1 MEKLVYVLWKDESVT
16 RDAHRDTLVGAIAQ
30 EFQLLGAHGLT
41 VNVADTEVDH
51 AASARRTLL
60 VPPPTGLVSFWLDC
74 ADDREPYEVALS
86 EASAR
91 QAGYL
96 VVESVPIVNRSHVAK
111 AGERTPGVNMI
122 ALLER
127 PERIGWDAWI
137 EHWHGHHRQV
147 AIETQC
153 TFHYVRNVV
162 VRALTKAAPNWSGIV
177 EEGFPAEAVTDPMLW
192 YRAGGSEEVL
202 RRNLGR
208 MVESCQAFLDLER
221 VESHPMSEYRI
232 AG

>member
-1 MEKLVYVLWKDESVT
+1 MEKLVYVLWKDESVAD
-16 RDAHRDTLVGAIAQ
+16 DAHRDALVGTLAQ
-30 EFQLLGAHGLT
+30 EFSLLGVHGLT
-41 VNVADTEVDH
+41 VNVVDTEVDH
-51 AASARRTLL
+51 AAPARRTLL
-60 VPPPTGLVSFWLDC
+60 VPPPTGLVSFWLDS
-74 ADDREPYEVALS
+74 ADDREPYEAALA

-91 QAGYL
+91 HAGYL
-96 VVESVPIVNRSHVAK
+96 VVESVPIVNRTHVAEV
-111 AGERTPGVNMI
+111 GERTPGVNMI

-162 VRALTKAAPNWSGIV
+162 VRALTTDAPNWSGIV

-192 YRAGGSEEVL
+192 YRAEGSEEVL

-208 MVESCQAFLDLER
+208 MVESCQVFLDLER
-221 VESHPMSEYRI
+221 VESHPMSEYRF

>member
-1 MEKLVYVLWKDESVT
+1 MEKLVYVVWKDESVAD
-16 RDAHRDTLVGAIAQ
+16 DAHREALLSGIAQ
-30 EFQLLGAHGLT
+30 EFQRLGVHGLT
-41 VNVADTEVDH
+41 VNVADPDVHH

-60 VPPPTGLVSFWLDC
+60 VPPPSGVVSFWLDS
-74 ADDREPYEVALS
+74 ADDREPYEAALT
-86 EASAR
+86 EASA
-91 QAGYL
+91 QHAGYL
-96 VVESVPIVNRSHVAK
+96 VVESVPIVNRSHVAA

-162 VRALTKAAPNWSGIV
+162 VRALTEAAPNWSGIV

-192 YRAGGSEEVL
+192 YRAEGSEEVL

-221 VESHPMSEYRI
+221 VESHPMSEYRF

>member
-1 MEKLVYVLWKDESVT
+1 MEKLVYVLWKPADCAP
-16 RDAHRDTLVGAIAQ
+16 DAHA
-30 EFQLLGAHGLT
+30 EQLRGELATRFAELGDRGLT
-41 VNVADTEVDH
+41 LNVADGAVAK
-51 AASARRTLL
+51 AASVRRSLL
-60 VPPPTGLVSFWLDC
+60 DPPPSALVSFWLDC
-74 ADDREPYEVALS
+74 ADDRAPYEAAIDGL
-86 EASAR
+86 SAR
-91 QAGYL
+91 SAGYL
-96 VVESVPIVNRSHVAK
+96 VAESVPIVNETQPAPP
-111 AGERTPGVNMI
+111 AERTPGVNMI

-127 PERIGWDAWI
+127 PEAMPWDAWI
-137 EHWHGHHRQV
+137 AHWHGHHRQV

-162 VRALTKAAPNWSGIV
+162 VRALTEAAPPWSGIV

-192 YRAGGSEEVL
+192 YKANGSQETL

-232 AG
+232 RG